1 MSQRRTDRRP
11 VPFSREDAELNKW
24 LNDEGD
30 YVTLER
36 VRRPIELE
44 VGVRLDVHKPE
55 RA

>member
-1 MSQRRTDRRP
+1 MVQRRKDRRP

-24 LNDEGD
+24 LIDEGD

-44 VGVRLDVHKPE
+44 IGVRLDVREPE